1 MSSAEDEDYQDL
13 QHHLQSLPKYIK
25 KFISPQTLLVSLSDT
40 KKIIQEHQ
48 PIVKTKSKK
57 KRSPTTD
64 TQLQITEEDEKL
76 FSAYPYLISFH
87 PAILS
92 HERTVL
98 NRWNEQIVRRQQ
110 APPVTN
116 PFSPLPLDLP
126 PVPTHSLP
134 PPSFTFVR
142 TQGTQNDGLRTMM
155 IQDSDKTQIESADK
169 SHSSSTMDL
178 KDSTTPDT
186 DATDSI
192 PLFYSFIAPPSTV
205 NTHTG

>member
-1 MSSAEDEDYQDL
+1 MNKLLEDSK
-13 QHHLQSLPKYIK
+13 HHL
-25 KFISPQTLLVSLSDT
+25 
-40 KKIIQEHQ
+40 
-48 PIVKTKSKK
+48 
-57 KRSPTTD
+57 
-64 TQLQITEEDEKL
+64 LQIH
-76 FSAYPYLISFH
+76 SAPFLLIYLQFLLIRF
-87 PAILS
+87 
-92 HERTVL
+92 
-98 NRWNEQIVRRQQ
+98 
-110 APPVTN
+110 
-116 PFSPLPLDLP
+116 
-126 PVPTHSLP
+126 

-205 NTHTG
+205 NTHTGWSCTFL